1 MATDAV
7 TMFNA
12 QDKIDQLENEN
23 AQLKE
28 DVEYLAADRQ
38 EIKKYAE
45 KLEEKLKTIQV
56 LYEAEAD
63 RADDLL
69 GEVSRL
75 NKILKGKKW

>member
-1 MATDAV
+1 
-7 TMFNA
+7 MFNA